1 MKFSK
6 TLKFVTIGLAALAV
20 TIFITL
26 WRAGAF
32 EDVVVQQ
39 GKHGGYLLIGA
50 DHKGSYQKIGSV
62 FAKVK
67 EAQISANLDSAM
79 FVGVYYDD
87 PGKVEESK
95 LRSFAGFVVKDSTE
109 GLQITKDNPDFHFV
123 NIELRQSYFTELETS
138 GMLSMIIAAVKA
150 YPKLGE
156 TITKDRVSPNAQG
169 VAFEEYHN
177 GFTRFVMHVE

>member
-1 MKFSK
+1 MKSK
-6 TLKFVTIGLAALAV
+6 TLKYITIGLAALGV

-32 EDVVVQQ
+32 ADVKVEQ
-39 GKHGGYLLIGA
+39 GNQGGYLLIGA

-62 FAKVK
+62 FSKVK
-67 EAQISANLDSAM
+67 EAQIAHKMDSAM

-87 PGKVEESK
+87 PGKVEEAK
-95 LRSFAGFVVKDSTE
+95 LRSFAGIVVKDSID
-109 GLQITKDNPDFHFV
+109 GLKLIKSNPDFHFV
-123 NIELRQSYFTELETS
+123 SIANRKSYYTELETS

-156 TITKDRVSPNAQG
+156 AITADRISPDSQG
-169 VAFEEYHN
+169 MAFEEYHE
-177 GFTRFVMHVE
+177 GFTRFVMQIQP

>member
-1 MKFSK
+1 MKSK
-6 TLKFVTIGLAALAV
+6 TLKYVTIGLAALGV

-32 EDVVVQQ
+32 ADVKVEQ
-39 GKHGGYLLIGA
+39 GNQGGYLLVGA

-62 FAKVK
+62 FSKVK
-67 EAQISANLDSAM
+67 EAQIAHKMDSAM

-87 PGKVEESK
+87 PGKVEEAK
-95 LRSFAGFVVKDSTE
+95 LRSFAGIVVKDSID
-109 GLQITKDNPDFHFV
+109 GLKLIKSNPDFHFV
-123 NIELRQSYFTELETS
+123 SIPNRKSYYTELETS

-156 TITKDRVSPNAQG
+156 TISADRVSTNAQG
-169 VAFEEYHN
+169 MAFEEYHN